1 MKPIELL
8 EKTSLKDIFSDS
20 EHQNYVTHGSYGG
33 TKEESIFHGHGSTK
47 DLKDIMR
54 MKYFKHVDEYILE
67 HVSKDQD
74 YPVILL
80 TNDKNYHDFMS
91 ITKNKSVMDQYIE
104 GRIKTLSLGDIS
116 SKVKSIEEDVY
127 KTFVDSR
134 IKRYH
139 DVLQSKQSSD
149 DLVEINRALMKGKV
163 ETLIISSDLKMH
175 LHFNN
180 DSESMSEVILLAI
193 TNGSELVI
201 ANETNMQNDKNVIAI
216 FRYI

>member
-1 MKPIELL
+1 
-8 EKTSLKDIFSDS
+8 
-20 EHQNYVTHGSYGG
+20 
-33 TKEESIFHGHGSTK
+33 
-47 DLKDIMR
+47 

-80 TNDKNYHDFMS
+80 TNDMNYHDFMS

-201 ANETNMQNDKNVIAI
+201 ANETNMPNDKNVIAI